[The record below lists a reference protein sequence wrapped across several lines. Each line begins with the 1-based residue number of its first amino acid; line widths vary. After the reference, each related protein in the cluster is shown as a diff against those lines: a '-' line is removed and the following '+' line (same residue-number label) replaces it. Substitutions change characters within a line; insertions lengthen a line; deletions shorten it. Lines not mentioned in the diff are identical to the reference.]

1 MADDVQIADTSS
13 GDAPHDYTVP
23 SSADFILKAA
33 YGVFDGTLAS
43 GNFLPAI
50 EIVSDSGHTVA
61 RSVGQQVTAGDSAEV
76 SWFPF
81 APPASSGGG
90 GGITEIE
97 STDGSITVTNPTGP
111 TVDLTGAGGGGG
123 ITAQV
128 EQVATSFVAI
138 ANNATGFLTW
148 SHSSGAALLDYTNS
162 VQPVAV
168 SAGTFAFTGTVVSSS
183 TVNAGGWVLA
193 QLAFVTSNGNV
204 SFESVFTGPTSGT
217 VGAIIALSGLVPM
230 SGTDYVRVFVENKSG
245 VSQSFA
251 FGSMTAVELT

>member
-43 GNFLPAI
+43 GNFLPTL
-50 EIVSDSGHTVA
+50 EIVSDSGHTIA
-61 RSVGQQVTAGDSAEV
+61 RSVGQQVTAGGSAEV

-97 STDGSITVTNPTGP
+97 STDGSITVTDPTGP

-123 ITAQV
+123 IQFGVTNSGSFLDVETNTGTIVLQDFSGGTSEFTASGSL
-128 EQVATSFVAI
+128 EFI
-138 ANNATGFLTW
+138 AGNNVSIFAGSGKNIAASPQLTVTG
-148 SHSSGAALLDYTNS
+148 ALLAEYKVGLSTLKVLETTSAGDLGFFGKT
-162 VQPVAV
+162 PVAQQPTPITLADV
-168 SAGTFAFTGTVVSSS
+168 IA
-183 TVNAGGWVLA
+183 VLQA
-193 QLAFVTSNGNV
+193 Y
-204 SFESVFTGPTSGT
+204 
-217 VGAIIALSGLVPM
+217 GL
-230 SGTDYVRVFVENKSG
+230 
-245 VSQSFA
+245 
-251 FGSMTAVELT
+251 TA

>member
-90 GGITEIE
+90 GSGITEIVD
-97 STDGSITVTNPTGP
+97 DGGITVIDGTGP
-111 TVDLTGAGGGGG
+111 TVGIAVTTPLVGRQEQLAVAGQLINAGTGAELSWSYNAGATFLDLTTPTAPKITTTGLYAFSLYVNDIPGLLPPTDSLVEIQCDVAGTAMRGWLARPTTNTLMDEQTFAA
-123 ITAQV
+123 ITDVPA
-128 EQVATSFVAI
+128 ATSFSAVI
-138 ANNATGFLTW
+138 GNQTSVNLTFQATL
-148 SHSSGAALLDYTNS
+148 
-162 VQPVAV
+162 
-168 SAGTFAFTGTVVSSS
+168 TVV
-183 TVNAGGWVLA
+183 WVA
-193 QLAFVTSNGNV
+193 
-204 SFESVFTGPTSGT
+204 
-217 VGAIIALSGLVPM
+217 
-230 SGTDYVRVFVENKSG
+230 
-245 VSQSFA
+245 
-251 FGSMTAVELT
+251 

>member
-43 GNFLPAI
+43 GNFLPTL

-90 GGITEIE
+90 GGTSIALEITEGDSANVAVDASYIFNVGPHTGGSDLLDY
-97 STDGSITVTNPTGP
+97 STPTFPSVLAAGWYQVLCGFNATDLTDSQDSIAVECELFQQYWQSGSGAASVSYVQDFSSVGFLYPQPQDFSCQMSTLFQPMKAEQGFSITVVNLGTTTAAHTLDISLNYVVVNYIAASFPT
-111 TVDLTGAGGGGG
+111 
-123 ITAQV
+123 
-128 EQVATSFVAI
+128 
-138 ANNATGFLTW
+138 
-148 SHSSGAALLDYTNS
+148 
-162 VQPVAV
+162 
-168 SAGTFAFTGTVVSSS
+168 
-183 TVNAGGWVLA
+183 
-193 QLAFVTSNGNV
+193 
-204 SFESVFTGPTSGT
+204 
-217 VGAIIALSGLVPM
+217 
-230 SGTDYVRVFVENKSG
+230 
-245 VSQSFA
+245 
-251 FGSMTAVELT
+251 